1 MRSDSSPSISPQ
13 RSSSQLPRKT
23 IVEHIVNWREFV
35 DCGSK
40 RGQLI
45 NVTVTPCD
53 TTPCSLYRG
62 EKAQVSI
69 TFRPHENITT
79 GTASVR
85 GIFAH
90 RHIPIPIPLA
100 DNDLCKFTNPPCE
113 IPAQTEV
120 PIRNWSQYTRGKP
133 K

>member
-1 MRSDSSPSISPQ
+1 MMRIQSIVTLAS
-13 RSSSQLPRKT
+13 LVC
-23 IVEHIVNWREFV
+23 IVASFGLETVQFV

-62 EKAQVSI
+62 EKAQISI
-69 TFRPHENITT
+69 TFQPHENITT

-90 RHIPIPIPLA
+90 RHIPIPIPLD
-100 DNDLCKFTNPPCE
+100 DNDLCKFTNPQCE
-113 IPAQTEV
+113 IPAQTEAV
-120 PIRNWSQYTRGKP
+120 YTYDLPISKYYPRVSLQQ
-133 K
+133 